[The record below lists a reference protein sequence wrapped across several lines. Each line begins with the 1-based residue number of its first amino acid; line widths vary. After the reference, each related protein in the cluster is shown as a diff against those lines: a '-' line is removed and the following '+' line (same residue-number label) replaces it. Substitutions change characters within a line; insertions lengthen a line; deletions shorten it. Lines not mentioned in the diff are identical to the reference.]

1 MVYYLNPLG
10 DRAMAFAFPS
20 AQRQP
25 LSEIN
30 MTPLVDVLLVL
41 LVMLILTVPIASHSL
56 EYDLPQQG
64 GKANPVKNSLAVT
77 IDGRA
82 LWNGTSVT
90 DRELAASLGL
100 VREMTPE
107 PEVQF
112 RPDPNASYA
121 RTSEV
126 LQIVKASQ
134 ITRFGFVDNEK
145 YRTFSR

>member
-1 MVYYLNPLG
+1 
-10 DRAMAFAFPS
+10 MAFASSS

-41 LVMLILTVPIASHSL
+41 LVMLILTVPIDSHSL
-56 EYDLPQQG
+56 EFDLPQRG
-64 GKANPVKNSLAVT
+64 GKANPVKNTLAVT
-77 IDGRA
+77 TEGRV
-82 LWNGTSVT
+82 LWNGANVT
-90 DRELAASLGL
+90 DGELAGSLAL
-100 VREMTPE
+100 VRAMAPE

-112 RPDPNASYA
+112 RPGPDASYD
-121 RTSEV
+121 RTAKV
-126 LQIVKASQ
+126 LQIVKASA